1 MEYLNVLKFD
11 TNKNTSMTI
20 LNYHFQYSLDGHSGF
35 LNLMNTNEIDLLSGR
50 KTGHEIFLNFDDDS
64 DSRKFT
70 VLKNEYSFTDKSS
83 MNSVMQDLRSCKE
96 AIYAENEGKNC
107 VKHAII
113 EQFSLTN
120 EYLKQAHGQRTMYV
134 SEQINNIFKEV
145 VGLDLLTQ
153 EGFSNDL
160 KVKDKITSVVA
171 NEIRNSAVYGEALA
185 TVKMLDSKSKNIN
198 EVFLNSF
205 TEKQREKLQG
215 ADIQLLARKMRL
227 DSKSVD
233 DFIKELPL
241 THHNIK
247 TAVKLKEKQ
256 KVKEL
261 QKPKI

>member
-1 MEYLNVLKFD
+1 MKNLNELKFD
-11 TNKNTSMTI
+11 TNQNTSITI

-35 LNLMNTNEIDLLSGR
+35 SNLMNTNEVDLLSGR
-50 KTGHEIFLNFDDDS
+50 KTGNEVFVSHGDDS

-70 VLKNEYSFTDKSS
+70 VLKNEYEFQDRAS
-83 MNSVMQDLRSCKE
+83 MNEVMRDLRSCKE

-107 VKHAII
+107 IKYAII

-120 EYLKQAHGQRTMYV
+120 EYLKQIHGQRTMYV
-134 SEQINNIFKEV
+134 SDEINNIFKEV

-160 KVKDKITSVVA
+160 KVKDKITSIAA
-171 NEIRNSAVYGEALA
+171 NEIRNSIVYGEALA
-185 TVKMLDSKSKNIN
+185 TVKMLDSKSENIN
-198 EVFLNSF
+198 EIFLNSF

-215 ADIQLLARKMRL
+215 ADIQDLARKMRL
-227 DSKSVD
+227 DRKSVD
-233 DFIKELPL
+233 DFINELPI

-247 TAVKLKEKQ
+247 TAVRLKEKQ
-256 KVKEL
+256 KVKEI